1 MKILSQNNGKAMV
14 KISKEEWIF
23 LAQKQGLTKEAAMT
37 GWLGGLGKG
46 IGDAVKGVGQAV
58 GQGVRNVGAETQ
70 VGSVLQDVNKLAHT
84 VSATITNLQSAVK
97 NPGKYQDFYNKILQ
111 SVVAMQQAYNQSV
124 YSLGLATPPR
134 TGEGVDTKKQQEQTQ
149 QKPEYQQKIIEN
161 LLGNKFRN
169 DTQAWNF
176 LRNAPAEK
184 TQALQNYFKSKQP
197 AQQTTAKQPAQQ
209 VAAQSVI
216 DDKMLK
222 LSAVETQK
230 AQEYINLWN
239 AISAQQIPFVAEFL
253 NAHFPNVVKRF
264 TLTSMLPATQ
274 KPKGMTPRIKQKQP
288 AEVPAQNPAAN
299 AAVGNLAGAGQE
311 AINQA
316 QQAQEAAKQEAAYET
331 SLASSDYLNNKLSI
345 VLAEKLKK

>member
-1 MKILSQNNGKAMV
+1 MKILSQKNGKAIV
-14 KISKEEWIF
+14 KISKEEWLF
-23 LAQKQGLTKEAAMT
+23 VAQKQGMTKEAAMT
-37 GWLGGLGKG
+37 GWLGGLGRG

-58 GQGVRNVGAETQ
+58 GRGVKNVGTETQ
-70 VGSVLQDVNKLAHT
+70 VGSVLQDVNKLASN
-84 VSATITNLQSAVK
+84 VSATIHKLQIAVK
-97 NPGKYQDFYNKILQ
+97 SPSKYQDFYNKILQ
-111 SVVAMQQAYNQSV
+111 SLSTMQNAYNQSV

-134 TGEGVDTKKQQEQTQ
+134 TGEGVDTKKQQEQMQ
-149 QKPEYQQKIIEN
+149 QKPEYQQKIVDN
-161 LLGNKFRN
+161 LLGGKFRN
-169 DTQAWNF
+169 DSEATKF
-176 LRNAPAEK
+176 LTNAPSEK
-184 TQALQNYFKSKQP
+184 RQALQDYLKSKQP
-197 AQQTTAKQPAQQ
+197 AQQTTANQPAQPAQQ
-209 VAAQSVI
+209 VAAQSLI

-222 LSAVETQK
+222 LSEVKTQK

-239 AISAQQIPFVAEFL
+239 SISTQQIPFVAEFL
-253 NAHFPNVVKRF
+253 NKNFPNVVKS
-264 TLTSMLPATQ
+264 LMTSVTQ
-274 KPKGMTPRIKQKQP
+274 KSKGMTPRIKQKQP